1 MSLSHVHYLRVRYSE
16 TDQMG
21 TYYNSRALEWFERG
35 RTEACRATGVPY
47 KQWEQR
53 GVRLPLVEAHV
64 EFTGTAAYD
73 DLMKMTTVVSMQS
86 KARMR
91 FDVTIEH
98 AGAAAEICR
107 GWTIH
112 AVTNTAGRP
121 IRPPRWALMLIGE

>member
-1 MSLSHVHYLRVRYSE
+1 MPLTHIHYLRVRYSE

-47 KQWEQR
+47 RQWEER
-53 GVRLPLVEAHV
+53 GVRLPLVEAHL
-64 EFTGTAAYD
+64 EFLGTARYD
-73 DLMKMTTVVSMQS
+73 DLLKMTTTVSMHS

-91 FDVTIEH
+91 FDVVIEQ
-98 AGAAAEICR
+98 AGAAAPVCR

-112 AVTNTAGRP
+112 AVTDAAGKP
-121 IRPPRWALMLIGE
+121 VRPPRWALELIRE

>member
-1 MSLSHVHYLRVRYSE
+1 MSLTHVHYLRVRYSE

-47 KQWEQR
+47 RQWEER
-53 GVRLPLVEAHV
+53 GVSLPLVEAHV
-64 EFTGTAAYD
+64 EFLGTARYD
-73 DLMKMTTVVSMQS
+73 DLLKMTTKVSMHS

-91 FDVTIEH
+91 FDVVVEH
-98 AGAAAEICR
+98 AGDGILVCR

-112 AVTNTAGRP
+112 AIINGAGRP
-121 IRPPRWALMLIGE
+121 IRPPRWTMDLVRE